1 MSGMMIKTIVPALDG
16 TETAETKERY
26 EKDMRIAAFM
36 ECCDLSVEQAIYW
49 ADCEDLIHRFDSSI
63 YDFEDD
69 IGLLFDER
77 QDKNELLAKIDKAT
91 AELYAALRELRSHEN
106 YYYACRGF
114 WKRNC
119 GAICSKIEQWRAGSI
134 KYINEVLFWK
144 E

>member
-1 MSGMMIKTIVPALDG
+1 MTKN
-16 TETAETKERY
+16 EKERY
-26 EKDMRIAAFM
+26 EKDKRIAARM

-49 ADCEDLIHRFDSSI
+49 TDCEDLIRRFGCSI
-63 YDFEDD
+63 NDFEAD
-69 IGLLFDER
+69 IGLLFDEH

-106 YYYACRGF
+106 YYYARRGCVE
-114 WKRNC
+114 RNC